1 MDRFENLSLHL
12 PNMVTITFPGTS
24 SALKA
29 LLKERGLR
37 PRKHLG
43 QNFLVDQ
50 NLLRVIVEKAAV
62 GDRDIIL
69 EVGSGTGLLT
79 KHLAERARRVLA
91 VEIDPRLYS
100 LTMELL
106 QGYTNVH
113 FLNKDV
119 LKTKTTIDPEIE
131 AVIIHWLKE
140 EECRGI
146 RLRRTRAPTIK
157 VVSNLPYSISTPF
170 IIAILTGRLPVECMV
185 LTLQRDIVD
194 RLLARPGTKEY
205 GVLSVIAQL
214 FSDVELL
221 RQLPPEVFW
230 PVPQV
235 ESAIVRMTV
244 RRERA
249 LEWIPDLSLFNRL
262 VRCIFQSRRKTLIN
276 SLLKLGLPSLSKEAA
291 MDVLKGLGLEPRI
304 RGEALDPE
312 GFTALLKE
320 IHLLTGSSTTKRQG
334 GKDVRS

>member
-1 MDRFENLSLHL
+1 MA
-12 PNMVTITFPGTS
+12 TITFPGTP
-24 SALKA
+24 SALKV

-62 GDRDIIL
+62 EDRDIIL

-79 KHLAERARRVLA
+79 RHLAERAHRVLA
-91 VEIDPRLYS
+91 VEIDPRLYG
-100 LTMELL
+100 LTLELL
-106 QGYTNVH
+106 QGYANIH

-119 LKTKTTIDPEIE
+119 LKTKTTIDHEVE
-131 AVIIHWLKE
+131 AVIIRWLRE
-140 EECRGI
+140 EEGL
-146 RLRRTRAPTIK
+146 RLK

-170 IIAILTGRLPVECMV
+170 IIAILTGGLPVECMV

-235 ESAIVRMTV
+235 
-244 RRERA
+244 
-249 LEWIPDLSLFNRL
+249 
-262 VRCIFQSRRKTLIN
+262 
-276 SLLKLGLPSLSKEAA
+276 
-291 MDVLKGLGLEPRI
+291 
-304 RGEALDPE
+304 
-312 GFTALLKE
+312 
-320 IHLLTGSSTTKRQG
+320 
-334 GKDVRS
+334 

>member
-1 MDRFENLSLHL
+1 MTT
-12 PNMVTITFPGTS
+12 VTFPDTP
-24 SALKA
+24 SALKT
-29 LLKERGLR
+29 LLMERGLR

-50 NLLRVIVEKAAV
+50 NLLRVIVEEAAV

-79 KHLAERARRVLA
+79 KHLAERAHRVLA
-91 VEIDPRLYS
+91 VEIDPRLYG

-131 AVIIHWLKE
+131 AVILQWLNE
-140 EECRGI
+140 EKCRGT
-146 RLRRTRAPTIK
+146 LQRAPTIK

-170 IIAILTGRLPVECMV
+170 IIAILTGGLPVECMV

-194 RLLARPGTKEY
+194 RLLAYPGTKEY

-249 LEWIPDLSLFNRL
+249 FERIPDLSLFNRL
-262 VRCIFQSRRKTLIN
+262 VMCVFQSRRKTLIN

-312 GFTALLKE
+312 GFTALLRE
-320 IHLLTGSSTTKRQG
+320 IHLLTGGSTTKCQG

>member
-1 MDRFENLSLHL
+1 
-12 PNMVTITFPGTS
+12 MVTITFPDTP
-24 SALKA
+24 SALKT
-29 LLKERGLR
+29 LLREMGLR

-91 VEIDPRLYS
+91 VEIDPRLYG

-106 QGYTNVH
+106 QGYANVH
-113 FLNKDV
+113 FLNTDV
-119 LKTKTTIDPEIE
+119 LKTKTTIDPAIE
-131 AVIIHWLKE
+131 AVIVPWLKE
-140 EECRGI
+140 EE
-146 RLRRTRAPTIK
+146 RLRLK

-170 IIAILTGRLPVECMV
+170 IIAILTGGLPVECMV

-221 RQLPPEVFW
+221 RRLPPEVFW

-249 LEWIPDLSLFNRL
+249 LERIPDLSLFKRL
-262 VRCIFQSRRKTLIN
+262 VMCIFQSRRKTLTN
-276 SLLKLGLPSLSKEAA
+276 SLLKLGLPSLSKEAV

-312 GFTALLKE
+312 GFTALLRE
-320 IHLLTGSSTTKRQG
+320 IHLLTGGSTARRQG

>member
-1 MDRFENLSLHL
+1 MI
-12 PNMVTITFPGTS
+12 TTTFPDTP
-24 SALKA
+24 SALKT
-29 LLKERGLR
+29 LLRERGLR

-79 KHLAERARRVLA
+79 RHLAERARRVLA
-91 VEIDPRLYS
+91 VEIDPRLYG

-106 QGYTNVH
+106 QGHANVH

-131 AVIIHWLKE
+131 AVIVHWLKE
-140 EECRGI
+140 EECRGTA
-146 RLRRTRAPTIK
+146 RRAPTIK

-170 IIAILTGRLPVECMV
+170 IIAILTGGLPVECMV

-214 FSDVELL
+214 FSDVEFL

-249 LEWIPDLSLFNRL
+249 LERIPDLSLFKRL

-276 SLLKLGLPSLSKEAA
+276 SLLKLGLPSLSKEAV

-312 GFTALLKE
+312 GFTALLRE
-320 IHLLTGSSTTKRQG
+320 IHLLTGSSTAKRQG

>member
-1 MDRFENLSLHL
+1 MA
-12 PNMVTITFPGTS
+12 TITFPDTP

-29 LLKERGLR
+29 LLEERGLR

-119 LKTKTTIDPEIE
+119 LKTKTTIDPGIE
-131 AVIIHWLKE
+131 AVIVHWLKE
-140 EECRGI
+140 EEGL
-146 RLRRTRAPTIK
+146 RLK

>member
-1 MDRFENLSLHL
+1 
-12 PNMVTITFPGTS
+12 MVITTFPDTP

-29 LLKERGLR
+29 LLRERGLR

-79 KHLAERARRVLA
+79 KHLAERAHRVLA
-91 VEIDPRLYS
+91 VEIDPRLYG
-100 LTMELL
+100 LTRELL
-106 QGYTNVH
+106 QGYANVH

-131 AVIIHWLKE
+131 AVIVHWLKE
-140 EECRGI
+140 AVGAIHELPL
-146 RLRRTRAPTIK
+146 RLK

-170 IIAILTGRLPVECMV
+170 MIAILTGGLPVERMV

-221 RQLPPEVFW
+221 RQLPPDVFW

-244 RRERA
+244 RRERV
-249 LEWIPDLSLFNRL
+249 LERIPDLSLFNRL

-276 SLLKLGLPSLSKEAA
+276 SLLKLDLPSLSKEAA

-312 GFTALLKE
+312 GFTALLRE
-320 IHLLTGSSTTKRQG
+320 IHLLTGGSTAKRQG
-334 GKDVRS
+334 GKDDRS

>member
-1 MDRFENLSLHL
+1 MA
-12 PNMVTITFPGTS
+12 TITFPGTP

-29 LLKERGLR
+29 LLEERGLR

-50 NLLRVIVEKAAV
+50 NLLRVIVEEASV
-62 GDRDIIL
+62 GERDIIL

-79 KHLAERARRVLA
+79 RYLAEKARRVLA

-106 QGYTNVH
+106 QGYANVR

-119 LKTKTTIDPEIE
+119 LKTKTAIDPEVE
-131 AVIIHWLKE
+131 AVIVHWLKE
-140 EECRGI
+140 EKCRGT
-146 RLRRTRAPTIK
+146 LQRAPTFK

-170 IIAILTGRLPVECMV
+170 IIAILVGELPVELMV

-194 RLLARPGTKEY
+194 RLLASPGTKEY
-205 GVLSVIAQL
+205 GVLSVVAQL
-214 FSDVELL
+214 FSDIKLL

-230 PVPQV
+230 PAPKV
-235 ESAIVRMTV
+235 ESAIVKMEV
-244 RRERA
+244 RRERV
-249 LEWIPDLSLFNRL
+249 LERIPNLSLFNRL
-262 VRCIFQSRRKTLIN
+262 VMCVFQSRRKTLVN
-276 SLLKLGLPSLSKEAA
+276 SLLKLDLPSLSKEA
-291 MDVLKGLGLEPRI
+291 VVNVIKGLGLEPRI

-312 GFTALLKE
+312 GFVALSRE
-320 IHLLTGSSTTKRQG
+320 IHLLTGGIRLRRTAEG
-334 GKDVRS
+334 GKDVRG

>member
-1 MDRFENLSLHL
+1 
-12 PNMVTITFPGTS
+12 MVTITFPDTP
-24 SALKA
+24 SALKT
-29 LLKERGLR
+29 LLREMGLR

-91 VEIDPRLYS
+91 VEIDPRLYG

-106 QGYTNVH
+106 QGYANVH
-113 FLNKDV
+113 FLNTDV
-119 LKTKTTIDPEIE
+119 LKTKTTIDPAIE
-131 AVIIHWLKE
+131 AVIVPWLKE
-140 EECRGI
+140 EEGL
-146 RLRRTRAPTIK
+146 RLK

-170 IIAILTGRLPVECMV
+170 IIAILTGGLPVECMV

-221 RQLPPEVFW
+221 RRLPPEVFW

-235 ESAIVRMTV
+235 KSAIVRMTV

-249 LEWIPDLSLFNRL
+249 LERIPDLSLFKRL
-262 VRCIFQSRRKTLIN
+262 VMCIFQSRRKTLIN
-276 SLLKLGLPSLSKEAA
+276 SLLKLGLPSLSKEAV

-312 GFTALLKE
+312 GFTALLRE
-320 IHLLTGSSTTKRQG
+320 IHLLTGGSTTKRQG

>member
-1 MDRFENLSLHL
+1 
-12 PNMVTITFPGTS
+12 
-24 SALKA
+24 
-29 LLKERGLR
+29 
-37 PRKHLG
+37 
-43 QNFLVDQ
+43 
-50 NLLRVIVEKAAV
+50 
-62 GDRDIIL
+62 
-69 EVGSGTGLLT
+69 
-79 KHLAERARRVLA
+79 
-91 VEIDPRLYS
+91 
-100 LTMELL
+100 
-106 QGYTNVH
+106 
-113 FLNKDV
+113 
-119 LKTKTTIDPEIE
+119 
-131 AVIIHWLKE
+131 
-140 EECRGI
+140 
-146 RLRRTRAPTIK
+146 K

-170 IIAILTGRLPVECMV
+170 IIAILTGGLPVECMV

-244 RRERA
+244 RRERV
-249 LEWIPDLSLFNRL
+249 LERIPDLPLFKRL
-262 VRCIFQSRRKTLIN
+262 VRCVFQSRRKTLIN
-276 SLLKLGLPSLSKEAA
+276 SLLKLGLPSLSKEAV

-312 GFTALLKE
+312 GFTALLRE
-320 IHLLTGSSTTKRQG
+320 IHLLKGSSTAKRQG

>member
-1 MDRFENLSLHL
+1 MA
-12 PNMVTITFPGTS
+12 TITFPGTP
-24 SALKA
+24 SALKV

-79 KHLAERARRVLA
+79 RHLAERAHRVLA
-91 VEIDPRLYS
+91 VEIDPRLYG

-113 FLNKDV
+113 FLNTDV
-119 LKTKTTIDPEIE
+119 LQTKTTIGPEVE
-131 AVIIHWLKE
+131 AILCNWLGEGMDRPK
-140 EECRGI
+140 GLSL
-146 RLRRTRAPTIK
+146 RLK

-170 IIAILTGRLPVECMV
+170 IIAILTGGLPVECMV

-244 RRERA
+244 RRERV
-249 LEWIPDLSLFNRL
+249 LDRIPELPLFKRL

-276 SLLKLGLPSLSKEAA
+276 SLLKLGLPSLSKEAV

-312 GFTALLKE
+312 GFTALLRE
-320 IHLLTGSSTTKRQG
+320 IHLLTGGSTAKRQG

>member
-1 MDRFENLSLHL
+1 MDRFKNLSLHL
-12 PNMVTITFPGTS
+12 SNMVTITFPGTP
-24 SALKA
+24 SALKV

-50 NLLRVIVEKAAV
+50 KLLRVIAEKAAV

-79 KHLAERARRVLA
+79 KHLAERAHRVLA
-91 VEIDPRLYS
+91 VEIDPRLYG

-131 AVIIHWLKE
+131 AVIVHWLKE
-140 EECRGI
+140 EEGL
-146 RLRRTRAPTIK
+146 RLK

-205 GVLSVIAQL
+205 GVLSVMAQL

-230 PVPQV
+230 PAPQV

-249 LEWIPDLSLFNRL
+249 LERITDLSLFKRL
-262 VRCIFQSRRKTLIN
+262 VMCIFQSRRKTLIN

-312 GFTALLKE
+312 GFTALLRE
-320 IHLLTGSSTTKRQG
+320 IHLLTGNSTAKRQG